1 MKDVVQS
8 RMASSRD
15 MAPARGATTMTRTR
29 RLAKPSHGHGTR
41 KPCHVP
47 HHFRLPMSFASRG
60 LYGRPRPPARSRLYY
75 KFAITHDDTAIY
87 IDRAAARDDIY
98 VDRCVPIGSRKLG
111 IRIAK
116 GNVQARHLFVLQEI
130 TRKFFEA
137 GERTDS
143 KFAGAIAVGNREQV
157 VAQLIRYPGIFT
169 GDAGD
174 VTVFHSDDDRM
185 LEHTILRRE
194 VVAQDITDEHPI
206 DGGWCSED
214 LAFGQVAPFS
224 LLMVAPVAGGSS
236 ANARGRWQSHRCPW

>member
-1 MKDVVQS
+1 MSIQ
-8 RMASSRD
+8 
-15 MAPARGATTMTRTR
+15 
-29 RLAKPSHGHGTR
+29 R
-41 KPCHVP
+41 KQTNIDGK
-47 HHFRLPMSFASRG
+47 RG
-60 LYGRPRPPARSRLYY
+60 LYG

-87 IDRAAARDDIY
+87 SNGAAAWDDIY

-130 TRKFFEA
+130 TRKFFQA

-236 ANARGRWQSHRCPW
+236 ANARGRWQSHRCPWWR